1 MSSKSHRHCRF
12 KSLAAG
18 VVLLAFSLAL
28 AGSDSFG
35 QGVDADRYLTLRD
48 SRLRLL
54 RKEDGLKQDI
64 LNLRRDISELYV
76 KLEKKLDSL
85 RDKQRQLGEV
95 GLDIRDL
102 EKLM

>member
-1 MSSKSHRHCRF
+1 MSDRSHLPCRF
-12 KSLAAG
+12 KSLFAG
-18 VVLLAFSLAL
+18 FVLLACSVAL

-35 QGVDADRYLTLRD
+35 QSIDGERYLTLRD
-48 SRLRLL
+48 SHLRLL
-54 RKEDGLKQDI
+54 RKEDCLKQDI
-64 LNLRRDISELYV
+64 MNLRRDITELSV

-85 RDKQRQLGEV
+85 RDKQKQLSEV

>member
-1 MSSKSHRHCRF
+1 MSKRSNHPSRLKP
-12 KSLAAG
+12 LVAG

-35 QGVDADRYLTLRD
+35 QGVDADGYLKLRE
-48 SRLRLL
+48 SHLSLL
-54 RKEDGLKQDI
+54 RKEDNLKEDI
-64 LNLRRDISELYV
+64 KILQRDICELHT
-76 KLEKKLDSL
+76 KMEKKLDSL
-85 RDKQRQLGEV
+85 RDKQRQLREV